1 MQQLYRKVQGDKVI
15 WMITVILSLLSLV
28 AVYSAISTLA
38 YKAEGNSL
46 KFLVKHSAMIALGLC
61 TMYVV
66 HLIRF
71 KYFSRLSVVLILV
84 AAAVLLLTLMFG
96 PDINHAKRWLKIPG
110 LGLTFQTSDFA
121 KIVLVTWV
129 AHKLNQNRT
138 LLHDFR
144 HGVLPILLPVAG
156 ICLLIVVADFSTAAL
171 LFGVCYL
178 LFFIG
183 GVPLR
188 HLLRIAGLGVAGIAL
203 MMLMGRSFPELL
215 PRIDTWVSRIES
227 FTEPGGDGNYQSNFA
242 QVAIY
247 KGGLMPNGPG
257 SSTARNYLPHPY
269 SDMIYA
275 FVIEE
280 YGALLGG
287 LTLLLL
293 YLILLYRSIRISL
306 KCQKHFGGLLAL
318 GLSILLV
325 SQALINMA
333 VAVGLFPVT
342 GQPLPLVSMGG
353 TSMIFTCL
361 AIGMILSVS
370 RSVYNT
376 EEYGEDPAGSSPSNT
391 PKKNYAAA

>member
-1 MQQLYRKVQGDKVI
+1 MQQLLKKVQGDKVI
-15 WMITVILSLLSLV
+15 WMITILLSLVSLV

-46 KFLVKHSAMIALGLC
+46 KFLVKHFSMIVMGLG
-61 TMYVV
+61 TMYAV

-71 KYFSRLSVVLILV
+71 KYFSRISVVLIFV
-84 AAAVLLLTLMFG
+84 AATVLLLTLMFG

-138 LLHDFR
+138 ILHDFR
-144 HGVLPILLPVAG
+144 NGVLPILLPVAG
-156 ICLLIVVADFSTAAL
+156 ICSLIVVADFSTAAL

-183 GVPLR
+183 GVPVR
-188 HLLRIAGLGVAGIAL
+188 HLLRIAGLGVAGIGL
-203 MMLMGRSFPELL
+203 MLLIGKSFPEVL
-215 PRIDTWVSRIES
+215 PRAETWVSRIES
-227 FTEPGGDGNYQSNFA
+227 FAEQDDEGNYQSNFA

-247 KGGLMPNGPG
+247 KGGLLPSGPG

-280 YGALLGG
+280 YGALFGG
-287 LTLLLL
+287 LTMLLL
-293 YLILLYRSIRISL
+293 YLILLYRSIRIAL
-306 KCQKHFGGLLAL
+306 KCPKHFGGLLAL
-318 GLSILLV
+318 GLSFLLV

-370 RSVYNT
+370 RSVYNA
-376 EEYGEDPAGSSPSNT
+376 EEYGEDTAGTSPSNA
-391 PKKNYAAA
+391 PKNSYAPA

>member
-15 WMITVILSLLSLV
+15 WMITIILSLLSLV

-46 KFLVKHSAMIALGLC
+46 KFLVKHSAMIGLGLG

-66 HLIRF
+66 HLTRF
-71 KYFSRLSVVLILV
+71 KYFSRISVVLLSV

-138 LLHDFR
+138 MLHDFR
-144 HGVLPILLPVAG
+144 QGVLPILLPVAG
-156 ICLLIVVADFSTAAL
+156 ICALIVVADFSTAAL

-183 GVPLR
+183 GVPVK
-188 HLLRIAGLGVAGIAL
+188 HLLRIAGLGVAGIA
-203 MMLMGRSFPELL
+203 MMLLLGKSFPELL
-215 PRIDTWVSRIES
+215 PRADTWVSRIES
-227 FTEPGGDGNYQSNFA
+227 FTEPGDKGNYQSNFA

-247 KGGLMPNGPG
+247 KGGLIPNGPG
-257 SSTARNYLPHPY
+257 SSSARNYLPHPY

-275 FVIEE
+275 FIIEE

-287 LTLLLL
+287 LSLILL
-293 YLILLYRSIRISL
+293 YLILLYRSIRIAL
-306 KCQKHFGGLLAL
+306 KCPKHFGGLLAL
-318 GLSILLV
+318 GLSFLLV

-370 RSVYNT
+370 RSVYNI
-376 EEYGEDPAGSSPSNT
+376 EEYGEDQGGNSPANT
-391 PKKNYAAA
+391 QKNTYAPA